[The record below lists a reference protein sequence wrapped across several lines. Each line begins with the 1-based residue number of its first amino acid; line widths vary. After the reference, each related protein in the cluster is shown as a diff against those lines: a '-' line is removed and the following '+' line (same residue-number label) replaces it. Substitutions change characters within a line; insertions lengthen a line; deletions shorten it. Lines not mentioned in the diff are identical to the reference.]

1 MPHDPR
7 FAQTASGASAV
18 TRIPPSVNTQRI
30 VLVASGK
37 GGVGTSVCASL
48 LAIACSALGRR
59 TLLIDGNEGN
69 GTLHHLLSV
78 RPHRS
83 IDALRDPRVPLSD
96 VCIEMGD
103 AFTLVASKPAS
114 GEQLRLSPES
124 RRAPFER
131 LLPLSAEYDCVVI
144 DGGSRLDGVLAI
156 TSAGAAT
163 ALLVTD
169 ADRISL
175 AANFALL
182 KVLATQAPH
191 VRSRVLVNR
200 HDEPVALRAGAQLAE
215 ACTRFLGAD
224 VPLAGSI
231 PDDAC
236 LRAAIGA
243 GMPIGDAAQDSPAA
257 ATMRALA
264 LTVFPFLAESR
275 GAAPSSPPNA
285 RRN

>member
-1 MPHDPR
+1 MRPESRRATDPSP
-7 FAQTASGASAV
+7 TAH
-18 TRIPPSVNTQRI
+18 IPPAVRSERI

-48 LAIACSALGRR
+48 LALACAALGRR

-69 GTLHHLLSV
+69 GTLHHLFNV
-78 RPHRS
+78 RPQRS
-83 IDALRDPRVPLSD
+83 IDALRDPRVAVND
-96 VCIEMGD
+96 ICIALGD
-103 AFTLVASKPAS
+103 DFTLVASKPAS
-114 GEQLRLSPES
+114 GEQLQLSPES
-124 RRAPFER
+124 RRAPIER
-131 LLPLSAEYDCVVI
+131 LLPLSAEYDCVVV

-156 TSAGAAT
+156 ASSGAGR

-169 ADRISL
+169 ADRIAL

-182 KVLATQAPH
+182 KVLALHTPS
-191 VRSRVLVNR
+191 VRGSALVNR
-200 HDEPVALRAGAQLAE
+200 HEESVAVRAGAQLSD
-215 ACTRFLGAD
+215 ACRRFLDTD

-257 ATMRALA
+257 LSMQALA
-264 LTVFPFLAESR
+264 LTVFPFLSDAR
-275 GAAPSSPPNA
+275 AGARASSPTHHL
-285 RRN
+285 RRRS